1 MEIPFKISHDLAGL
15 SQPFSLLIIQNLLI
29 LIEKNERH
37 SIHSFACSWID
48 LTHRM
53 TSPVE
58 TQSEARVRGQKLN
71 KDWDW

>member
-58 TQSEARVRGQKLN
+58 TQSEARVGGQKLN